1 MRRHAA
7 VLLIAISPFLPARGA
22 AAPAP
27 AGQPDIVVTGE
38 NRIVC
43 RQVRR
48 TATRMRVGRL
58 CRRQSEWRAES
69 AAAIRDGA
77 DPNATIDGAADTLE
91 VLGQMTGAGA
101 GPLGPR

>member
-1 MRRHAA
+1 MRRFIAT
-7 VLLIAISPFLPARGA
+7 LLIVPASAA
-22 AAPAP
+22 AAPPPP

-43 RQVRR
+43 RNVRR

-58 CRRQSEWRAES
+58 CRRLSDWQTDSDS
-69 AAAIRDGA
+69 AVRDSLN
-77 DPNATIDGAADTLE
+77 PNATIDGAADTLE
-91 VLGQMTGAGA
+91 ALGSMHGPPA